1 MAAGVVLL
9 LAGGSAFFSS
19 FLAFDVLQRAF
30 GQYQRRYLARSV
42 RDLSAMFLF
51 IEPRQVVRLNLC
63 ALLALAAGGYWL
75 GGVLC
80 AAVAA
85 AAGFFAPAALVRF
98 LRRRRVGRFNGQL
111 AEALQQMANALR
123 AGFTLQ
129 QAMDQIGRDAAA
141 PLRHEFGLFTKEVKL
156 GLSVDDALAAMAG
169 RVGSEDLELLA
180 TSTAIARQLG
190 GNLAEL
196 FEGISATIRERFR
209 LEGRIAALTSQGKLQ
224 GLIVASLPLF
234 VAVFLQS
241 YRPDLIAPM
250 FESAYGYG
258 LVAAIVL
265 LQAAG
270 FVLIRRLVAIDI

>member
-1 MAAGVVLL
+1 MAAAIVFL
-9 LAGGSAFFSS
+9 LAGGSAFFFS
-19 FLAFDVLQRAF
+19 FLAFDVLRKAF
-30 GQYQRRYLARSV
+30 SQYERKYVVRSV

-51 IEPRQVVRLNLC
+51 IEPRHVLRLNLC
-63 ALLALAAGGYWL
+63 ALLALAAAAYWL
-75 GGVLC
+75 AGALC
-80 AAVAA
+80 AAAA
-85 AAGFFAPAALVRF
+85 AVAGFFAPAALVRL
-98 LRRRRVGRFNGQL
+98 LRRRRVGRFNAQL

-129 QAMDQIGRDAAA
+129 QVIVQIGREAGA

-156 GLSVDDALAAMAG
+156 GLPVDDALAAMAG

-196 FEGISATIRERFR
+196 FEGIAATIRERFR

-224 GLIVASLPLF
+224 GVIVASLPLF
-234 VAVFLQS
+234 VAAFLQS
-241 YRPDLIAPM
+241 YRPDLLAPM
-250 FESAYGYG
+250 FESGYGYA

-270 FVLIRRLVAIDI
+270 FVLIRRLVGIDI

>member
-1 MAAGVVLL
+1 VAAGIVFV
-9 LAGGSAFFSS
+9 LAGSSAFFFS
-19 FLAFDVLQRAF
+19 FLACDVLRKAF
-30 GQYQRRYLARSV
+30 EQYERRYLARSV

-51 IEPRQVVRLNLC
+51 IEPRQVLRLNLC
-63 ALLALAAGGYWL
+63 ALLALAVAGWWL
-75 GGVLC
+75 GGFLC
-80 AAVAA
+80 AAVGAVL
-85 AAGFFAPAALVRF
+85 GFFAPAALVRL
-98 LRRRRVGRFNGQL
+98 LRRRRVVRFNGQL

-129 QAMDQIGRDAAA
+129 QAMDQIGRDAGA

-156 GLSVDDALAAMAG
+156 GLPVDDALAAMAG
-169 RVGSEDLELLA
+169 RVGSQDLELLA
-180 TSTAIARQLG
+180 TSTSIARQLG

-196 FEGISATIRERFR
+196 FEGIAATIRERFR

-224 GLIVASLPLF
+224 GLIVASLPFL

-250 FESAYGYG
+250 FESVYGYG

-265 LQAAG
+265 LQTAG